1 MLFSSPRTSL
11 VLGAIAA
18 LPFVSAGTLLSPP
31 LLRRQS
37 PHPEHDNQPG
47 IQWWATVEFKN
58 NCPAGTTLAVYSP
71 FEYKFTLN
79 SVHSNARQSKTSM
92 PLYAEDYNDITVFAM
107 INEGNNPSAQEP
119 NEKRYVYTSLFM
131 VGYNNSI
138 GVTTDLLPFSG
149 QLLARQVSQQQG
161 ERYTSEHHARQ
172 SGCTSRF
179 PSLLAGISKTELDS
193 RPMGSAPSSCA
204 TPRAARQIQSTR
216 LVGRGLSRKMAI
228 KRRRPLT
235 GRGMLTI
242 VQIPGSTL

>member
-131 VGYNNSI
+131 DNYWLVKYPNSKVKDIPVSITPDNPVANGKCAKLVCNTQSCKANTEHPPGRKRSISEDGDKAAAALDWEGYVNHCPDTWKYT
-138 GVTTDLLPFSG
+138 VTYCPDGKL
-149 QLLARQVSQQQG
+149 
-161 ERYTSEHHARQ
+161 
-172 SGCTSRF
+172 
-179 PSLLAGISKTELDS
+179 
-193 RPMGSAPSSCA
+193 
-204 TPRAARQIQSTR
+204 
-216 LVGRGLSRKMAI
+216 
-228 KRRRPLT
+228 
-235 GRGMLTI
+235 
-242 VQIPGSTL
+242 